1 MLLALLIVTHEN
13 GAFAHHEASW
23 CIQIIFAILLKLV
36 VLPLALQNFTTLEL
50 VLTLAVSLTV
60 QELTG
65 VHASSRVSLPAL
77 LVPQRVLASIHVLYQ
92 DTDVVCEF
100 VIFPLTHEL

>member
-1 MLLALLIVTHEN
+1 MLLALLVVTHEN

-23 CIQIIFAILLKLV
+23 CIQIICAILLKLV
-36 VLPLALQNFTTLEL
+36 VLPLALQNFTTFEL

-77 LVPQRVLASIHVLYQ
+77 LVPQRVLASHVLYQ